1 MTRVAGM
8 TELHVTIPGKPI
20 PAARPRVTRYG
31 TYIPKPQQE
40 YMEIL
45 KSSMATAMHS
55 QRCEIARTGVPVEL
69 AVSVHVP
76 WPKAARKN
84 VATTTVPL
92 VTRPDGDN
100 YLKMAMDAGNGVIY
114 EDDSQIWTARV
125 EKWRV
130 PRGEEGLHI
139 RAIWGATWEIDNSVQ
154 IT

>member
-1 MTRVAGM
+1 M

-45 KSSMATAMHS
+45 KSSIATAMHS

-69 AVSVHVP
+69 VVSVHVP
-76 WPKAARKN
+76 WPKGARKSD
-84 VATTTVPL
+84 ATTTVPL

-114 EDDSQIWTARV
+114 EDDSQVWRMTV

-130 PRGEEGLHI
+130 PRGEERLDI
-139 RAIWGATWEIDNSVQ
+139 KATWQ
-154 IT
+154 

>member
-1 MTRVAGM
+1 M

-45 KSSMATAMHS
+45 KSSIATAMHS

-69 AVSVHVP
+69 VVSVHVP
-76 WPKAARKN
+76 WPKGARKSD
-84 VATTTVPL
+84 AITTVPL

-114 EDDSQIWTARV
+114 EDDSQVWRMTV

-130 PRGEEGLHI
+130 PRGEERLDI
-139 RAIWGATWEIDNSVQ
+139 KATWQ
-154 IT
+154 

>member
-1 MTRVAGM
+1 M
-8 TELHVTIPGKPI
+8 TELHVTIPRLPI
-20 PAARPRVTRYG
+20 PSARPRVTRWG
-31 TYIPKPQQE
+31 TYIPKRQQE

-45 KSSMATAMHS
+45 KSSLATAMRS

-69 AVSVHVP
+69 VVSVYVP
-76 WPKAARKN
+76 WPKGARKN

-130 PRGEEGLHI
+130 PRGEERVVI
-139 RAIWGATWEIDNSVQ
+139 KATWQ
-154 IT
+154 QR

>member
-1 MTRVAGM
+1 MP
-8 TELHVTIPGKPI
+8 ELHVTIPGKPI

-55 QRCEIARTGVPVEL
+55 QRCEIARTGDPVEL

-114 EDDSQIWTARV
+114 EDDSQIWSARV

>member
-1 MTRVAGM
+1 M

-20 PAARPRVTRYG
+20 PAARPRVTRHG

-45 KSSMATAMHS
+45 KSSLATAMRS

-69 AVSVHVP
+69 VVSVHVP
-76 WPKAARKN
+76 WPKGARKSD
-84 VATTTVPL
+84 ATTTVPL

-100 YLKMAMDAGNGVIY
+100 FLKMVMDAGNGVIY
-114 EDDSQIWTARV
+114 ADDSQVWRMTV

-130 PRGEEGLHI
+130 ERGKEAGLDI
-139 RAIWGATWEIDNSVQ
+139 KATWQ
-154 IT
+154 

>member
-1 MTRVAGM
+1 M
-8 TELHVTIPGKPI
+8 
-20 PAARPRVTRYG
+20 
-31 TYIPKPQQE
+31 
-40 YMEIL
+40 
-45 KSSMATAMHS
+45 KSSLATAMRS

-69 AVSVHVP
+69 VVSVHVP
-76 WPKAARKN
+76 WPKGARKN

-130 PRGEEGLHI
+130 PRGEERVVI
-139 RAIWGATWEIDNSVQ
+139 KATWQ
-154 IT
+154 QR

>member
-1 MTRVAGM
+1 M
-8 TELHVTIPGKPI
+8 TEIHVTIPGKPI

-31 TYIPKPQQE
+31 TYIPTPQPE

-45 KSSMATAMHS
+45 KSSIASAMRS
-55 QRCEIARTGVPVEL
+55 QRCSVARTGVPVEL
-69 AVSVHVP
+69 VVSVHVP
-76 WPKAARKN
+76 WPKGARKS

-100 YLKMAMDAGNGVIY
+100 YLKMAMDSGNAICWA
-114 EDDSQIWTARV
+114 DDSQIWAARV

>member
-1 MTRVAGM
+1 MP
-8 TELHVTIPGKPI
+8 ELHVTIPGKPI

-45 KSSMATAMHS
+45 KSSIATAMHS

-76 WPKAARKN
+76 WPKAARKSD
-84 VATTTVPL
+84 ATTTVPL

-100 YLKMAMDAGNGVIY
+100 YLKMAMDAGNRVIY
-114 EDDSQIWTARV
+114 EDDSQVWRMTV

-130 PRGEEGLHI
+130 ERGKERLDI
-139 RAIWGATWEIDNSVQ
+139 KATWK
-154 IT
+154 

>member
-1 MTRVAGM
+1 MP
-8 TELHVTIPGKPI
+8 ELHVTIPGKPI

-45 KSSMATAMHS
+45 KSSIATAMHS

-69 AVSVHVP
+69 VVSVHVP
-76 WPKAARKN
+76 WPKAARKSD
-84 VATTTVPL
+84 ATTTVPL

-100 YLKMAMDAGNGVIY
+100 FLKIVMDSGNGVIY
-114 EDDSQIWTARV
+114 EDDSQVWRMTV

-130 PRGEEGLHI
+130 ERGKERLDI
-139 RAIWGATWEIDNSVQ
+139 KAIWK
-154 IT
+154 